1 LVIDPAVY
9 LLAAVT
15 AAQNGITPTKM
26 VTAAIKAGGSGV
38 RMDDLGFDSLGQMEF
53 CISIE
58 LQTGAEL
65 TPDLLFGMDTLA
77 DVSDWVAAHRP
88 S

>member
-15 AAQNGITPTKM
+15 AAQNGIAPTKK
-26 VTAAIKAGGSGV
+26 VTSAIKAGGSDV
-38 RMDDLGFDSLGQMEF
+38 RLDDLGFDSLGQMEF

-65 TPDLLFGMDTLA
+65 TPDLLFDLSTLA
-77 DVSDWVAAHRP
+77 DVSNWVAAHRP
-88 S
+88 